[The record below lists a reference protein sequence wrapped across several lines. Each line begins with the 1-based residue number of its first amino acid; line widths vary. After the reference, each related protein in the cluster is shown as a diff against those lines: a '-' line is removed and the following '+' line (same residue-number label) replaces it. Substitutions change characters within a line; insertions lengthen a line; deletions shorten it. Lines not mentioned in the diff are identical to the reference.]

1 MGMHAAL
8 AAAATLVSAAFA
20 LSTLERWLVRR
31 KRHQLDWTISLAMF
45 AAGSASLWWG
55 ASVGWDE
62 WSFKSFFL
70 FGAILNVPWLA
81 LGTLELLYGPM
92 RKTTSTIALLSAF
105 CTGLMLATPLVAAV
119 PADVLPQGKDV
130 FGIGPRIAAA
140 VGSGVAA
147 IVIFAGAIL
156 SAWRLWRVHR
166 SGGNTRERRGGVS
179 PRRLAVANVLIAIGT
194 VILSAGGLLNSV
206 VDEMDGFSISLV
218 LGIAVIFVGFLATE
232 AKPEPVEWKLELLRQ
247 EEQLQS
253 SGHQNNEQQNADSNN
268 GSGAHLS
275 SPSFSESA

>member
-1 MGMHAAL
+1 MHAAL

-20 LSTLERWLVRR
+20 LSTLERWLVGR

-55 ASVGWDE
+55 AGVGWDE

-92 RKTTSTIALLSAF
+92 RKTFTTIALLSAF
-105 CTGLMLATPLVAAV
+105 CTGMLMATPLIAEV
-119 PADVLPQGKDV
+119 PVDVLPQGKDV

-166 SGGNTRERRGGVS
+166 QGGNTRERRGGVS
-179 PRRLAVANVLIAIGT
+179 PRRLALANVFIAIGT

-253 SGHQNNEQQNADSNN
+253 GSHQNNEQQNADSNN
-268 GSGAHLS
+268 GSGSHLS